1 MRRSVFFIS
10 DRTGITA
17 EKLSQP
23 LLCQFEQIE
32 FDKFN
37 LPFIDSEEKALEAV
51 KIIDQTAATDGISP
65 LLFCTLIDDNIRRII
80 NTSKGVSY
88 DFFDTFIKPLEKE
101 LGIPSNHVIGL
112 THGQGQRDAYKARID
127 AVNFALHYDD
137 GRKITNL
144 ENTDIILVGV
154 SRSGKTPTCL
164 FMAMNYGLMAANYP
178 MLEEDLRS
186 SDLPHILKPHREKL
200 FGLTINPQRLQQI
213 RSERRPNSD
222 YASLKQCQFEVR
234 NLEHIFNEQ
243 KTPYLDTSTMSIEE
257 ICTSIMQRM
266 NLKRQ
271 LEK

>member
-17 EKLSQP
+17 EKLSQT
-23 LLCQFEQIE
+23 LLSQFEQIE
-32 FDKFN
+32 FDRIN
-37 LPFIDSEEKALEAV
+37 LPFIDTEDKAKQAV
-51 KIIDQTAATDGISP
+51 KQINQTATKDGNSP
-65 LLFCTLIDDNIRRII
+65 LLFCTLVDDNIRKII
-80 NTSKGVSY
+80 NNSEGVSY
-88 DFFDTFIKPLEKE
+88 DFFGTFIKPLEKE
-101 LGIPSNHVIGL
+101 LGVSSNHVIGRS
-112 THGQGQRDAYKARID
+112 HGQGQEDVYKTRID

-164 FMAMNYGLMAANYP
+164 YMAMHYGLMAANYP

-186 SDLPHILKPHREKL
+186 PDLPHILQPHREKL

-234 NLEHIFNEQ
+234 SLEHLFDEQ
-243 KTPYLDTSTMSIEE
+243 KIPYIDTSAMSIEE
-257 ICTSIMQRM
+257 ICTSIMQRK